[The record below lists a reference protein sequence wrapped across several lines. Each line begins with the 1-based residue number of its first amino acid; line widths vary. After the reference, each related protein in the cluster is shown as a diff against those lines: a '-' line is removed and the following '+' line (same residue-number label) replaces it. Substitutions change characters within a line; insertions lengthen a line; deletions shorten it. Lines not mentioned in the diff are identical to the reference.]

1 MISAISNRGKIH
13 FMFSDQSFNSGN
25 YSVGLRNPQIQHK
38 VENWKGTEKNS
49 EMSIYKKGKRWYAEE
64 KEWW

>member
-1 MISAISNRGKIH
+1 MKRIMLR
-13 FMFSDQSFNSGN
+13 N
-25 YSVGLRNPQIQHK
+25 YSVALRNPQIQHK